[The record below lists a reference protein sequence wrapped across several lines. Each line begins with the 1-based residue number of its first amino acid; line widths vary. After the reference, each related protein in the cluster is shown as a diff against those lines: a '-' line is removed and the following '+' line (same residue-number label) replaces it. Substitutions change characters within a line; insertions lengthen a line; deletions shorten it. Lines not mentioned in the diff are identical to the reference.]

1 MSQYVVLQPLPL
13 VMPKEEYNKV
23 QRLYRPLSF
32 SNTSDGFWAVC
43 IFAVGIMGAIIN
55 FRNAFVA
62 LPDINTSAWI
72 ITALMLLIS
81 FAMLAVLVGSML
93 NAQKKI
99 KELTVEKKILFALQS
114 EIIRYNE
121 VINSVPNIV
130 CNGDAGKLF
139 SQAQEKMILA
149 WYHLLSSAIR
159 DCQNG
164 HFDLVS
170 NKLAQSRTA
179 VFNC

>member
-1 MSQYVVLQPLPL
+1 MSQYVILQPLPL

-32 SNTSDGFWAVC
+32 LNTSSGFWV
-43 IFAVGIMGAIIN
+43 IGGFAVGIMGAIIN

-72 ITALMLLIS
+72 FTGLMLLIS
-81 FAMLAVLVGSML
+81 VAMLVVLVGSML

-99 KELTVEKKILFALQS
+99 KELTAEKRTLFALQS

-121 VINSVPNIV
+121 VINQVPTTV
-130 CNGDAGKLF
+130 CNGDEGKLF
-139 SQAQEKMILA
+139 SEAQEKMILA
-149 WYHLLSSAIR
+149 WYYLLSSASR
-159 DCQNG
+159 DFQNNNFG
-164 HFDLVS
+164 LVKM
-170 NKLAQSRTA
+170 KLVQSRTA
-179 VFNC
+179 VFNF